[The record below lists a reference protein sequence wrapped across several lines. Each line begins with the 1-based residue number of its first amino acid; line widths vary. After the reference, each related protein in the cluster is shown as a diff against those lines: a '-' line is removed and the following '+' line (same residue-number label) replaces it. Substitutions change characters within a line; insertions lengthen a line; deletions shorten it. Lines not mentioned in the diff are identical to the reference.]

1 MTNPVDQL
9 QVGLWVTAAL
19 GRLAQQGLLETAAPA
34 GDELAH
40 ASQRLL
46 VETGW
51 LDPDPLGPSPR
62 LRALLPPGA
71 PLSSIAGFVDEQ
83 LSMALRYAR
92 GAPAGWSEE
101 DPQLIRWRS
110 AGSGPLVG
118 RLFSM
123 VFDGLP
129 GFPERLGR
137 PGAAFLDVGV
147 GGGGICIGLCRTY
160 PDLQAVGIDISKAML
175 AVAAEDVAREGLA
188 DRIQLR
194 ETSVVDITDSSA
206 FDLVWLPQPFL
217 PQPVLEQALPP
228 LRRAVRPGG
237 AVVMPINTNTDSG
250 PVGAITD
257 LRNVMTGGGTT
268 TASTSERMLAAAG
281 FAEVRVLDLPGGTV
295 LCATVT

>member
-1 MTNPVDQL
+1 MTNPADEM

-19 GRLAQQGLLETAAPA
+19 GRLAREGLLETAAPVE
-34 GDELAH
+34 DELAD

-51 LDPDPLGPSPR
+51 LDRDPFGPSPQ

-71 PLSSIAGFVDEQ
+71 SVSSIAGFVDEQ

-110 AGSGPLVG
+110 AGSGPMVA
-118 RLFSM
+118 RLFTM
-123 VFDGLP
+123 ALDGLP

-147 GGGGICIGLCRTY
+147 GGGGICIALCRTY
-160 PDLQAVGIDISKAML
+160 PHLQAVGIDISGPML

-188 DRIQLR
+188 DRIELR
-194 ETSVVDITDSSA
+194 ETSVVDITDVGA
-206 FDLVWLPQPFL
+206 FDLIWLPQPFL
-217 PQPVLEQALPP
+217 PQAVLDQALPP

-237 AVVMPINTNTDSG
+237 AVVMPINTNTDG
-250 PVGAITD
+250 GAVGAITD
-257 LRNVMTGGGTT
+257 LRNAMVGGGTT
-268 TASTSERMLAAAG
+268 TASVSEHMLAAAG

-295 LCATVT
+295 LCATA